1 MKKLAILVMLAVELA
16 VCGCA
21 NNTPSTVTNTST
33 TGNWEAQLISNNG
46 GQGSLLNFVVGFNVT
61 NSGPLNIT
69 NFAIFNQGA
78 CFAPGLTGET
88 ESGTATFTTDAT
100 GNVNGTLELTV
111 TSSTT
116 GSVLSLTGQLTGTSN
131 GTTTTTG
138 TLSNG
143 EVIGSWTLKP
153 GQSSSSSDCT
163 GGGSFVMCQGKPCS
177 TAG

>member
-1 MKKLAILVMLAVELA
+1 MKKLAFLVVLAIELA
-16 VCGCA
+16 ICGCA

-33 TGNWEAQLISNNG
+33 TGDWEAQLISDNG

-61 NSGPLNIT
+61 NSGPLDIT

-100 GNVNGTLELTV
+100 GNVNGTLDLTI

-116 GSVLSLTGQLTGTSN
+116 GSVLTLTGQLTGKSN

-143 EVIGSWTLKP
+143 EVIGSWNLKP

-163 GGGSFVMCQGKPCS
+163 GSGSFVMCQGKPCS